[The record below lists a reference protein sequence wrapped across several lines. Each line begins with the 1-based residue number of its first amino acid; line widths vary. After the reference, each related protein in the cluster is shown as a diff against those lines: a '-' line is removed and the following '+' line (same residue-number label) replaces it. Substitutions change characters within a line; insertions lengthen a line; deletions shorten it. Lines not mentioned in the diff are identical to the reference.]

1 MTECFVTVA
10 RVKHRHCS
18 GACVEVWQAMS
29 SCTDSDSSH
38 VLDIRKKTAQERL
51 RGDHIDLLYQ
61 LEDATKLNDRYEK
74 EIEQLKKLLE
84 ESKKPDS
91 VVIVEESG
99 EIIDGHL
106 RTIETLQGS
115 LTDLTTEIKTMKTKE
130 VLAQKSHQKQLEV
143 QLYA

>member
-1 MTECFVTVA
+1 
-10 RVKHRHCS
+10 
-18 GACVEVWQAMS
+18 MS

-106 RTIETLQGS
+106 RTIEALQGS